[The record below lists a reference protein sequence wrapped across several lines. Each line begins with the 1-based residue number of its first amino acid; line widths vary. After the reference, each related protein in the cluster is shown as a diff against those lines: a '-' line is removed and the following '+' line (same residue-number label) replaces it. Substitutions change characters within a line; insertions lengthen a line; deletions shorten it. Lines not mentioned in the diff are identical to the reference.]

1 MLRHSPF
8 SFARLLGVWNASAD
22 LNANFSA
29 GTGQSLLVRNLGSL
43 VIVMGMAVNHKPSD
57 NKQANFPK
65 DWGVYFSMRWWK
77 NHYEISEGITHMR
90 NRAGG
95 DPLWNSLTVEA
106 VKQLEQVV
114 MTMEC
119 QNPAPCV
126 CPRCFE

>member
-1 MLRHSPF
+1 
-8 SFARLLGVWNASAD
+8 
-22 LNANFSA
+22 
-29 GTGQSLLVRNLGSL
+29 
-43 VIVMGMAVNHKPSD
+43 MGMAVNHKPSD
-57 NKQANFPK
+57 NKQATFPK
-65 DWGVYFSMRWWK
+65 DWGVYFGMRWWK
-77 NHYEISEGITHMR
+77 NHYEISQGIAYMR

-119 QNPAPCV
+119 LEPAPCV

>member
-1 MLRHSPF
+1 
-8 SFARLLGVWNASAD
+8 VWNASAD

-29 GTGQSLLVRNLGSL
+29 DIGQSLLVRNLGSL

-57 NKQANFPK
+57 KKQATFPK

-77 NHYEISEGITHMR
+77 NHYEISEGIAYMR

-119 QNPAPCV
+119 LEPAPCV